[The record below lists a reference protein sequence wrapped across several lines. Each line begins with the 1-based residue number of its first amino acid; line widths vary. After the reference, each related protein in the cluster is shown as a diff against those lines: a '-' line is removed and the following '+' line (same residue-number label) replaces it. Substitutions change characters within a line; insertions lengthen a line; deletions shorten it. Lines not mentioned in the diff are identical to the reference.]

1 MEKKTCQAANA
12 TPVEVCAKASV
23 QKVFKTAKA
32 LYFSN
37 ADGISFRL
45 TNEGKKGWRLQT
57 SKNDNSFDPI
67 GASQELALFMK
78 EEVKD
83 DSEEI
88 TVNKCDCALT
98 VTAADGSY
106 VTLSLSECFAM
117 NVCTAKGVVV
127 SAIRSVKKDGKNII
141 VTGALSENEAI
152 YGGGERFDTTNKRG
166 TKMALY
172 SCDGWNNSYTT
183 YVVVPLFLTTQGG
196 GMFFNRNEYAVA
208 DFGKANADEWSYF
221 IESEVLDCYFYA
233 TGKME
238 DALLG
243 YTLLSGH
250 AYLPTPWMQDVQ
262 ICRYWPDFW
271 SFDKDLGFDTI
282 EEVPDA
288 DKLYLKA
295 GDRFVLLPEATAEEK
310 AAADRLFFKDESRT
324 ALYRGNEI
332 GYSVVYGKSFNG
344 KYYKVGPKFNPRG
357 DSVKT
362 IIQSFIDEDMKPA
375 VASLEGKGWSGCFAD
390 TDASRKN
397 KEDLIKSVNWL
408 HDNGVKAMGYIR
420 AGGISQDHIG
430 FKPEYKVI
438 ADVDVK
444 QEDGSIKTIENTTGI
459 PWIVGTGDNPENAKR
474 ADGSMRTGDYLDI
487 TNDEA
492 VDWYFNKIW
501 GESIDIGIDGVKIDF
516 CECMPDGER
525 DYNGIVTHYKWKNP
539 DRIVK
544 GTEHHAYPVLFI
556 SAFYKRMIELQQAK
570 GNYDGFMVFTR
581 GGGIGSQRNPYM
593 WAGDQVR
600 CFEKL
605 GEQLRSVVNSG
616 MSGVPYMS
624 YDMAGYD
631 SGRYGSF
638 YTTSQEEE
646 SEIFAR
652 AIEFTAFTTNIQ
664 THGDVR
670 HAYEMTEETKQ
681 IYRNF
686 TKLHVE
692 LLPYMQKYSKIA
704 CDTGIPPVRHP
715 VLQYP
720 DDINVYSLNEE
731 FLLGEGLY
739 VAPITKGGTFEREL
753 YLPRGNW
760 TNLLTGEV
768 LEGGKKITV
777 KANLGQIP
785 LFLNNDS
792 ADAKELAPIF
802 EGENWT
808 AIKNF

>member
-12 TPVEVCAKASV
+12 TPIEVCAKASV
-23 QKVFKTAKA
+23 QKVLKAPKA

-45 TNEGKKGWRLQT
+45 SYEGKKGWRLQT
-57 SKNDNSFDPI
+57 SKADNSFDCI
-67 GASQELALFMK
+67 GASQEVALFMK

-83 DSEEI
+83 EAEEI

-98 VTAADGSY
+98 VSAADGSY
-106 VTLSLSECFAM
+106 VTLSLSEDFAM
-117 NVCTAKGVVV
+117 NVCTAKGAVV
-127 SAIRSVKKDGKNII
+127 SAIKSIAKNGKNII
-141 VTGALSENEAI
+141 VKGALAENEAI

-166 TKMALY
+166 TQMALY
-172 SCDGWNNSYTT
+172 SCDGWNNTYTT

-196 GMFFNRNEYAVA
+196 GMFFNRNEYAIA
-208 DFGKANADEWSYF
+208 DFGKENADEWSYSM
-221 IESEVLDCYFYA
+221 ESEILDCYFWA
-233 TGKME
+233 TGKMD

-250 AYLPTPWMQDVQ
+250 AYLPAPWMQDVQ
-262 ICRYWPDFW
+262 ICRYGPDFW
-271 SFDKDLGFDTI
+271 RFDQDLSFATI
-282 EEVPDA
+282 DEVPDVEA
-288 DKLYLKA
+288 LYIKV
-295 GDRFVLLPEATAEEK
+295 GDRFVLLSEASTEEK
-310 AAADRLFFKDESRT
+310 AAADRFFFKDENCT
-324 ALYRGNEI
+324 WTHCGNEP
-332 GYSVVYGKSFNG
+332 GYPIAYGRNPHNG
-344 KYYKVGPKFNPRG
+344 KYYKKGPKYNPRG
-357 DSVKT
+357 DSAKT
-362 IIQSFIDEDMKPA
+362 IMQSFMDADMKPSA
-375 VASLEGKGWSGCFAD
+375 ASMEGRGWAECFDD
-390 TDASRKN
+390 TDASREN
-397 KEDLIKSVNWL
+397 KEDLKKSVEWL
-408 HDNGVKAMGYIR
+408 HANGLKAMVYIR
-420 AGGISQDHIG
+420 VGGVRHSNIG

-438 ADVDVK
+438 ADVDIK
-444 QEDGSIKTIENTTGI
+444 KEDGSIETLENTVRI
-459 PWIVGTGDNPENAKR
+459 PWILGTGENPDCGKTR
-474 ADGSMRTGDYLDI
+474 DGSMRTGDYLDI

-492 VDWYFNKIW
+492 VEWYFDKIW
-501 GESIDIGIDGVKIDF
+501 GEMIDIGIDGVKIDF
-516 CECMPDGER
+516 CECMPDGEK
-525 DYNGIVTHYKWKNP
+525 DYGGVVTHYKWKNP

-556 SAFYKRMIELQQAK
+556 SAFYKRMVELQQAK

-600 CFEKL
+600 CFAKL
-605 GEQLRSVVNSG
+605 GEQVRSVVNSG
-616 MSGVPYMS
+616 LSGVPYMS

-631 SGRYGSF
+631 YGGHSIF
-638 YTTSQEEE
+638 TMSQEKE
-646 SEIFAR
+646 SKIFAR
-652 AIEFTAFTTNIQ
+652 AIEFTSFTTNIQ

-686 TKLHVE
+686 TKLHAE

-720 DDINVYSLNEE
+720 DDVNVYSLNEE

-739 VAPITKGGTFEREL
+739 VAPITVEDACEREL
-753 YLPRGNW
+753 YLPAGNW
-760 TNLLTGEV
+760 TNLLTGEKV
-768 LEGGKKITV
+768 TGGKKITV

-802 EGENWT
+802 EGANWT